1 MLFGKFYLFWH
12 LFHFVLLTEIKNK
25 FHIKFEGPLDILM
38 VEFLMGR
45 DSMGQCLQ
53 TVGKERV
60 AKNPEQKLSPW
71 HITPGTVSTRRVE
84 HKKGNAFS
92 SGGCLPFF
100 YLIYWSFGTSIML
113 LSSSS
118 LPVSSSISKMESV
131 PKTSTAS
138 PTVPVHLPPRRPCPH
153 PQGWQSRCC
162 FEKWHCSLLS
172 VIQEA
177 VRSSVTQQS
186 LILSILLG
194 SQPHCWY
201 SSLNRMIFYLKERRF
216 RSEQLDRMSWVD
228 PLCNLTWV
236 PSRNEYIL
244 WFGVGFFPPY
254 ILWLDLSRVSFGVL

>member
-1 MLFGKFYLFWH
+1 MSPNRGKGEGCKKSRAKT
-12 LFHFVLLTEIKNK
+12 LTLT
-25 FHIKFEGPLDILM
+25 HY
-38 VEFLMGR
+38 
-45 DSMGQCLQ
+45 
-53 TVGKERV
+53 
-60 AKNPEQKLSPW
+60 PW
-71 HITPGTVSTRRVE
+71 HCL
-84 HKKGNAFS
+84 HKESRAQKGKCIFIWWVPSILFS
-92 SGGCLPFF
+92 
-100 YLIYWSFGTSIML
+100 YLIYWSFGTSIMF

-131 PKTSTAS
+131 PRTSTAS
-138 PTVPVHLPPRRPCPH
+138 PTVPVHLPPRPCPH

-172 VIQEA
+172 LIQEA

-236 PSRNEYIL
+236 PSRTEYIL